1 MSIDTYPDICQELKS
16 LEKTIQNELRE
27 FKQLATSN
35 TNTFSVENSLRKNL
49 DAYSNKLN
57 KLNEDYLKSSKEIK
71 YIIPEREY
79 NRRLNEIQ
87 DLKTNFSKIK
97 EGYDNLIDNKYRYV
111 NDYFIFRNLHP
122 KILIS

>member
-1 MSIDTYPDICQELKS
+1 MSIDTYPDIYQELKS

-35 TNTFSVENSLRKNL
+35 TNTFSIENSLRKNF

-57 KLNEDYLKSSKEIK
+57 KLNEDYLKNSKEIK

-87 DLKTNFSKIK
+87 DIKTNFSKIK
-97 EGYDNLIDNKYRYV
+97 ESYDNLIDNKYRYV
-111 NDYFIFRNLHP
+111 NYYFIFRNQPL
-122 KILIS
+122 KIFIK

>member
-1 MSIDTYPDICQELKS
+1 MSTDTYPDIYQELKS

-27 FKQLATSN
+27 FKQLASSN
-35 TNTFSVENSLRKNL
+35 TNTFSIENSLRKNL

-87 DLKTNFSKIK
+87 DLKTNFFKIK
-97 EGYDNLIDNKYRYV
+97 ESYDNLIDNKYRYV
-111 NDYFIFRNLHP
+111 NHYFIFRNLP
-122 KILIS
+122 LKILIR